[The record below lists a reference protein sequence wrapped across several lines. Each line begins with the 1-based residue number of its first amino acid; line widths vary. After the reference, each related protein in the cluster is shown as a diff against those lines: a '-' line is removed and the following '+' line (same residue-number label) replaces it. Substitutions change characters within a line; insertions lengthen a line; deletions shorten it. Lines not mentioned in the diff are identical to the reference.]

1 MVPIA
6 VSPGETMSVSSPHGS
21 AQVYRRLERTTRLI
35 VQHPDFP
42 GKDEA
47 VRRCRDDIE
56 QRFGLGELTEEQRTR
71 LQSILRGD
79 ILPD

>member
-1 MVPIA
+1 
-6 VSPGETMSVSSPHGS
+6 MSVSSPYES
-21 AQVYRRLERTTRLI
+21 AQSYRRLERTTRLI

-42 GKDEA
+42 GKEEA
-47 VRRCRDDIE
+47 VRRCRDEID
-56 QRFGLGELTEEQRTR
+56 QRFSRGELTEEQRTR